1 MIIDLSDNEN
11 TESVHKSTYHS
22 QNGITNLNLISRNGF
37 VLNVLREGRNL
48 RRHFSSNAEGEALNT
63 LSTHVAQNGCL
74 ILDEALA
81 YVECT
86 VKERIEAG
94 DRWLVYATINHGE
107 LLDKEGV
114 TAIHY
119 RKAAS
124 Q

>member
-1 MIIDLSDNEN
+1 
-11 TESVHKSTYHS
+11 
-22 QNGITNLNLISRNGF
+22 
-37 VLNVLREGRNL
+37 
-48 RRHFSSNAEGEALNT
+48 
-63 LSTHVAQNGCL
+63 
-74 ILDEALA
+74 
-81 YVECT
+81 VECT

>member
-1 MIIDLSDNEN
+1 LS
-11 TESVHKSTYHS
+11 
-22 QNGITNLNLISRNGF
+22 
-37 VLNVLREGRNL
+37 
-48 RRHFSSNAEGEALNT
+48 T
-63 LSTHVAQNGCL
+63 LSTHPAQNGCL